1 MLLIGHRLVPFEPLY
16 PIETADEIVLT
27 PAGSTVLFEYSPD
40 LIWHCQENRISF
52 ALHVSAATEAIIG
65 NGAGAHLLIA
75 SSHLVPELQELAE
88 HYLFDAKIALMIDS
102 EEGIALAALK
112 RVDAAILPEGIV
124 TWKS

>member
-1 MLLIGHRLVPFEPLY
+1 MLLIGHRLAPFAPLY
-16 PIETADEIVLT
+16 PIDTVDEIVLT

-40 LIWHCQENRISF
+40 LIWHCQENRVSF
-52 ALHVSAATEAIIG
+52 ALHVSSITEAIVG
-65 NGAGAHLLIA
+65 NSAGARLLIA
-75 SSHLVPELQELAE
+75 SSHLIPEIQELAE
-88 HYLFDAKIALMIDS
+88 HYLFDAKIALMIDG